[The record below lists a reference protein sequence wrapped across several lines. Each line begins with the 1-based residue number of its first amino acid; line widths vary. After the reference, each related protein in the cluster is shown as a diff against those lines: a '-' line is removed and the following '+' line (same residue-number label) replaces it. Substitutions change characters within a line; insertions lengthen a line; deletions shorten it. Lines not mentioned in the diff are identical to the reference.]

1 MTNKQEGPMLTK
13 KSILIIDDNELL
25 SDALRSLLEDD
36 GHTVSCCH
44 NGLDALELLK
54 EQNFDVILTDYRM
67 PDIKG
72 DALCKILRDH
82 QPAVFIIGCSSDDRD
97 KDFLSAGADIFI
109 RKDQLVQVLP
119 LLMQSET
126 THRIE

>member
-1 MTNKQEGPMLTK
+1 MLIK
-13 KSILIIDDNELL
+13 KSILIVDDNELL
-25 SDALRSLLEDD
+25 SNALQSLLEDD

-44 NGLDALELLK
+44 NGLDAIELLK
-54 EQNFDVILTDYRM
+54 EQNFEVIITDYRM
-67 PDIKG
+67 PDMKG
-72 DALCKILRDH
+72 DVVCKLLRDN
-82 QPAVFIIGCSSDDRD
+82 QPDVYIISCSSDNRG

-109 RKDQLVQVLP
+109 RKDQLVQDLP